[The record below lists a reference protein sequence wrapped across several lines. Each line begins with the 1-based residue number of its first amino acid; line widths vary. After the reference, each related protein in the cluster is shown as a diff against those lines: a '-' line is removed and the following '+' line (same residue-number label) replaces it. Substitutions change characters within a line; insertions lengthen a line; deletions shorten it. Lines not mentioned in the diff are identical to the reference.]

1 MRKWKWFVLLLSS
14 GWAQPAKKLPKW
26 DTLVV
31 IETPKGVMKLQLYR
45 ETPIHRANFFRLAKT
60 QFYDST
66 TFHRVVPGFVIQGG
80 DPNSRDADPT
90 NDGMG
95 GPGYTLPA
103 EIRPDLKHTLGAVGA
118 ARLGDAVNPTRA
130 SNGSQFYIVVAPQGT
145 PFLDGS
151 YTVFGRV
158 LEGIEVAKALSQ
170 VERDERDR
178 PREDLP
184 MRVRLERHKVRLLR
198 QRYGDGYKL

>member
-1 MRKWKWFVLLLSS
+1 MRKWKWFVLVSS
-14 GWAQPAKKLPKW
+14 ALAQSPKPPKW

-45 ETPIHRANFFRLAKT
+45 ETPLHRSNFFRLAQAK
-60 QFYDST
+60 FYDST

-80 DPNSRDADPT
+80 DPNSRDADPN

-95 GPGYTLPA
+95 GPGYTIPA

-130 SNGSQFYIVVAPQGT
+130 SSGSQFYIVVAPQGT
-145 PFLDGS
+145 PFLDGG
-151 YTVFGRV
+151 YTVFGQV
-158 LEGIEVAKALSQ
+158 LEGIEVAKAISE
-170 VERDERDR
+170 VERDARDR
-178 PREDLP
+178 PLENVP
-184 MRVRLERHKVRLLR
+184 MRVRLERHKTRQLR